1 MNTYAKRL
9 VMKKSIFITGG
20 VGEIGQA
27 ICKEFAKKNYDVFF
41 TYRGSEAGKA
51 KAKYLLEELDGDG
64 HQAICTDITDH
75 KGYEKILSETISPS
89 QPVDLVVNCAGT
101 TQFVAP
107 SDLNGLNEDLI
118 DRIFKVNVR
127 AAITT
132 VKLLLPNLKLS
143 TNKPCIINIS
153 SIAAKT
159 AIGSN
164 IAYCASKA
172 AMDSLTM
179 SMARCLGPN
188 IRVLSV
194 SPGLADTDFVKGVN
208 LDWRNEQLTKTPL
221 KALVSPEQVAQVVL
235 IAKENLLFTTGVVI
249 PVDGGRPLN

>member
-1 MNTYAKRL
+1 MSKAT
-9 VMKKSIFITGG
+9 FITGG
-20 VGEIGQA
+20 VGKIGRA
-27 ICKEFAKKNYDVFF
+27 ICISLANQGYKVFF
-41 TYRGSEAGKA
+41 THRGSEAGKA
-51 KAKYLLEELDGDG
+51 NASALLEELNGEG
-64 HQAICTDITDH
+64 HKAVCVDITDH
-75 KGYEKILSETISPS
+75 KAYELTLREVIDADQAI
-89 QPVDLVVNCAGT
+89 DLVINCAGT

-107 SDLNGLNEDLI
+107 SDLDGLSEELV
-118 DRIFKVNVR
+118 DRIFQVNVR

-132 VKLLLPNLKLS
+132 VRLLEPHLQLS
-143 TNKPCIINIS
+143 DNHPCIINIS

-179 SMARCLGPN
+179 SLARSLGPK

-194 SPGLADTDFVKGVN
+194 SPGLADTDFVKGV
-208 LDWRNEQLTKTPL
+208 DTRWRDEQLDKTPL
-221 KALVSPEQVAQVVL
+221 KSLVSPEQVAEAVL
-235 IAKENLLFTTGVVI
+235 SAKEHLLFTTGAVI

>member
-1 MNTYAKRL
+1 MSKT
-9 VMKKSIFITGG
+9 VFITGG
-20 VGEIGQA
+20 VGKIGKA
-27 ICKEFAKKNYDVFF
+27 ICLLFAKQGYKVIF
-41 TYRGSEAGKA
+41 TYRGNDSGKA
-51 KAKYLLEELDGDG
+51 NASSLLSELNGEEHAGV
-64 HQAICTDITDH
+64 CTDITDH
-75 KGYEKILSETISPS
+75 ENYQIAVRAALGEHQAI
-89 QPVDLVVNCAGT
+89 DLVVNCAGT

-107 SDLNGLNEDLI
+107 SDLDGLTEELI
-118 DRIFKVNVR
+118 DRIFRVNVR

-132 VKLLLPNLKLS
+132 VRLLLPYLKRS
-143 TNKPCIINIS
+143 SNQPCVVNIS

-179 SMARCLGPN
+179 SMARSLGPE

-194 SPGLADTDFVKGVN
+194 SPGLADTDFVKGV
-208 LDWRNEQLTKTPL
+208 DSSWRDEQLEKTPL
-221 KALVSPEQVAQVVL
+221 NALVSPEQVAQAVL
-235 IAKENLLFTTGVVI
+235 SAKEQLLFTTGAII